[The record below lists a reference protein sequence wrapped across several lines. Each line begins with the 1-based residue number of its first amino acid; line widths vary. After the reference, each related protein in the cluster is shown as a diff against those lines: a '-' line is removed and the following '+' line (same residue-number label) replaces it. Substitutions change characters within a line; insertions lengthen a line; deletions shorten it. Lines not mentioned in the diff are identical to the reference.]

1 MIPHI
6 KHADGSFTVYF
17 NATPFNFDSSHPKYV
32 SLIECIKTGDDVEF
46 QRLSSVGNCIENWSE
61 GNFDFIDGFLFY
73 EDEPVRDAVTQRI
86 ISMME
91 EGWDVTPML
100 KFLDR
105 LYSNPS
111 NRAVTEFYDWIQHKG
126 LAITP
131 DGYILGYK
139 GVVTY
144 DGPETEDKLGRK
156 LKEGDLVD
164 KYTGKSFRNNVGD
177 VNEMKRR
184 RVDDNCNNTCSHGLH
199 VGTFDYAC
207 KWAGNGNVVLVK
219 FDPADVVSIPVD
231 HDFKKLRCS
240 KYEVVDIARL
250 ELEQEVVDDYSN
262 DFDSDREDEYER
274 DENVCEYCDCDVLDC
289 DCDSFDIYG
298 N

>member
-6 KHADGSFTVYF
+6 KNNDGSFTVYF
-17 NATPFNFDSSHPKYV
+17 EATPFVFDATHPEYIGLV
-32 SLIECIKTGDDVEF
+32 ECVKTGDTVEF
-46 QRLSSVGNCIENWSE
+46 ESLLSVGNKIENWSE
-61 GNFDFIDGFLFY
+61 GNFDFVDGFLFY
-73 EDEPVRDAVTQRI
+73 EDEPVREAVTTRI
-86 ISMME
+86 ISMMK

-131 DGYILGYK
+131 EGYILGYK
-139 GVVTY
+139 GVITY
-144 DGPETEDKLGRK
+144 NGAETEDKAGRK
-156 LKEGDLVD
+156 LKDGDLVD
-164 KYTGKSFRNNVGD
+164 KYTGKSYRNNVGD

-184 RVDDNCNNTCSHGLH
+184 QVDDNCNNTCSHGLH

-207 KWAGNGNVVLVK
+207 NWAGGGVVVLVK
-219 FDPADVVSIPVD
+219 FDPADVVSIPTD

-240 KYEVVDIARL
+240 KYEVVDIAR
-250 ELEQEVVDDYSN
+250 EALEQEVVDDY
-262 DFDSDREDEYER
+262 DRN
-274 DENVCEYCDCDVLDC
+274 ENQCEYCEEDIYEC
-289 DCDSFDIYG
+289 DCTEDWDLML
-298 N
+298 

>member
-6 KHADGSFTVYF
+6 KNNDGSFTVYF
-17 NATPFNFDSSHPKYV
+17 EATPFVFDATHPEYIGLV
-32 SLIECIKTGDDVEF
+32 ECVKTGDTVEF
-46 QRLSSVGNCIENWSE
+46 ESLLSVGNKIENWSE
-61 GNFDFIDGFLFY
+61 GNFDFVDGFLFY
-73 EDEPVRDAVTQRI
+73 EDEPVREAVTTRI
-86 ISMME
+86 ISMMK

-131 DGYILGYK
+131 EGYILGYK
-139 GVVTY
+139 GVITY
-144 DGPETEDKLGRK
+144 KGPETKDKAGRT

-164 KYTGKSFRNNVGD
+164 KYTGKSYRNNVGD

-184 RVDDNCNNTCSHGLH
+184 QVDDNCNNTCSHGLH

-207 KWAGNGNVVLVK
+207 NWAGGGVVVLVK
-219 FDPADVVSIPVD
+219 FDPADVVSIPTD

-240 KYEVVDIARL
+240 KYEVVDIARE
-250 ELEQEVVDDYSN
+250 ELEQEVVDDYDHN
-262 DFDSDREDEYER
+262 
-274 DENVCEYCDCDVLDC
+274 ENECEYCEEDISEC
-289 DCDSFDIYG
+289 DCSEDWDMML
-298 N
+298 